1 MSAMPP
7 VASAATP
14 RSLVDRVKA
23 ILMEPGSEWTVI
35 ANESATVGSLYRYA
49 AILAAIPAICGAIKI
64 FSFSSSLTYVG
75 FAGSAAS
82 WAIRYAIFR
91 YISALIAI
99 YVVALVIDALAPGF
113 GGQKSQIQALKV
125 STYSATAAWVASIFM
140 LIPWIG
146 WLLSLL
152 GLYSLYLLYLG
163 LPIVMKAPAD
173 KAVAYTAVTVIA
185 AIVIFVCLGIIGRLV
200 GGTVGYGYGM

>member
-23 ILMEPGSEWTVI
+23 ILLEPRSEWTVI
-35 ANESATVGSLYRYA
+35 ANESATIGSLYRYA
-49 AILAAIPAICGAIKI
+49 AILAAIPAICGAIAI
-64 FSFSSSLTYVG
+64 FRIGSSLASVG
-75 FAGSAAS
+75 IAGNSAA
-82 WAIRYAIFR
+82 WAIQFAIVR
-91 YISALIAI
+91 YISALIGI
-99 YVVALVIDALAPGF
+99 YVLALVIDALAPQF

-125 STYSATAAWVASIFM
+125 ATYSCTAAWVAGVFV

-146 WLLSLL
+146 WILGLL

-173 KAVAYTAVTVIA
+173 KALGYTVVTIIA
-185 AIVIFVCLGIIGRLV
+185 AIVIFVLLGWIGHLL
-200 GGTVGYGYGM
+200 GGSPMYGM